1 MVGKA
6 RVLRKLEGITYWV
19 IEDPEEIRELV
30 CDNIRKEWEADIAE
44 QKDHESG
51 RWLASIRTRR
61 WRLEAVEMTRIKLNL
76 AVMNY
81 ENKETG
87 YDFRKRL
94 RERKGILERDLN
106 QYGAVIRPLV
116 LRAEDMRLM
125 DGYCRYHVF
134 QDRKV
139 KRALA
144 YLGSL
149 VPTEGG
155 EFRRRRGGITV

>member
-1 MVGKA
+1 MDFPAYGGGVSKF
-6 RVLRKLEGITYWV
+6 RVLRELDGITYWV
-19 IEDPEEIRELV
+19 IEEPAEIHYLV
-30 CDNIRKEWEADIAE
+30 CYNIRKEWEADIAE
-44 QKDHESG
+44 QKDHEGG

-61 WRLEAVEMTRIKLNL
+61 WRLEAIELTQIKLNP

-87 YDFRKRL
+87 YNFRKRL
-94 RERKGILERDLN
+94 RERKVILERDLDR
-106 QYGAVIRPLV
+106 YGAVIRPLV
-116 LRAEDMRLM
+116 LRAEDMQLM

-139 KRALA
+139 KKALA

-149 VPTEGG
+149 VPTD
-155 EFRRRRGGITV
+155 RN